1 MKIIVFPITYG
12 TGKRTIRLFGI
23 IDSSFSIVVQ
33 IPIKSA
39 VFIHNHIETDELV
52 CIESVVAAFASH
64 G

>member
-1 MKIIVFPITYG
+1 MKLVVFLIAYG
-12 TGKRTIRLFGI
+12 TGKRTIWLFCVI
-23 IDSSFSIVVQ
+23 NSSICIVVQ

-52 CIESVVAAFASH
+52 GIESVVAAFASH